1 MGSEVKEN
9 AKRAMREL
17 FGGLTNEPMD
27 TVESEEEF
35 LPNMPEEPAEDSAMF
50 KPITKV
56 EVTKIGGDTVITG
69 SVKSSGAL
77 EIRGTVYGDIVSD
90 DDVYLHGRVAGDI
103 LCKNF
108 YHYTGAVKGNVTA
121 SNAIEI
127 EAGGAVLGDLKAAEI
142 RSDGR
147 VSGNLVS
154 AGKAELLENAIVVG
168 DITTKHFV
176 MRDSACLCGAVQLE
190 SPNRNMDNVFDD
202 CFNF

>member
-56 EVTKIGGDTVITG
+56 EVTKIGGDTVVTG
-69 SVKSSGAL
+69 SVKATGAL
-77 EIRGTVYGDIVSD
+77 EIRGIVYGDVTSE
-90 DDVYLHGRVAGDI
+90 DDVYLYGRVAGNI
-103 LCKNF
+103 NCKSF

-121 SNAIEI
+121 TNAIEV
-127 EAGGAVLGDLKAAEI
+127 EAGGAILGDLKAAEV
-142 RSDGR
+142 RFGGR
-147 VSGNLVS
+147 VSGNIAS
-154 AGKAELLENAIVVG
+154 SGKAELLENAVVVG
-168 DITTKHFV
+168 NISAKHFV
-176 MRDSACLCGAVQLE
+176 MRDSSCLCGAVQLE
-190 SPNRNMDNVFDD
+190 SPDRNVDNVFDD

>member
-1 MGSEVKEN
+1 MSSEVKEN

-17 FGGLTNEPMD
+17 FGGLTGEAMEMENP
-27 TVESEEEF
+27 EEEF
-35 LPNMPEEPAEDSAMF
+35 APELSEVPTEGTAVFQPLA
-50 KPITKV
+50 KV

-77 EIRGTVYGDIVSD
+77 EIRGTIYGDIISD
-90 DDVYLHGRVAGDI
+90 DDVYLYGRVAGNVF
-103 LCKNF
+103 CKNF
-108 YHYTGAVKGNVTA
+108 YHYTGAVKGDVTA
-121 SNAIEI
+121 ANAIEI
-127 EAGGAVLGDLKAAEI
+127 EVGGAVLGSLKAAEI

-190 SPNRNMDNVFDD
+190 SPKRNVDNVFND